1 MILIALKMNGQD
13 IDWERKNC
21 SGHWLHLSTAQR
33 TRRCTSMREL
43 KSAEQTCVKRST
55 ESSIPHF
62 CSISLSYIRYR
73 RPGLWGC
80 HVLTKRRSTNYR
92 SRSCFSNWRSSFICL
107 SISSSIKVRRFV
119 RGGGASFTFSKI
131 HAPNHNYILQGEYS
145 ALTYPSI
152 SSITNMTFP
161 SDRYGRKTFW
171 YHQIDG

>member
-62 CSISLSYIRYR
+62 CSISLETILGTEGQGYEDVMSLQRE
-73 RPGLWGC
+73 GLRITARAPVSPTDGPP
-80 HVLTKRRSTNYR
+80 
-92 SRSCFSNWRSSFICL
+92 SS
-107 SISSSIKVRRFV
+107 
-119 RGGGASFTFSKI
+119 ASASL
-131 HAPNHNYILQGEYS
+131 P
-145 ALTYPSI
+145 P
-152 SSITNMTFP
+152 
-161 SDRYGRKTFW
+161 
-171 YHQIDG
+171 